1 MRQLAYL
8 ATVVA
13 LVAVQPALA
22 DQSRAAARGRA
33 LAQSQC
39 AACHAVNETGASP
52 NPKSPT
58 FRDIAGIYEEHSLQK
73 KLTEIEETGHYDM
86 PSIRIHSNQIGDL
99 VAYFNRLNRASR

>member
-58 FRDIAGIYEEHSLQK
+58 FRDIAGIYEERGTTTCPPSAFTPI
-73 KLTEIEETGHYDM
+73 KLAIWLPISTD
-86 PSIRIHSNQIGDL
+86 
-99 VAYFNRLNRASR
+99 